1 MFCLNCDCVLIISL
15 YQIRF
20 YVRSTKFSSVIQS
33 NLARKRPPKIQQIDL
48 VVAHREVVVFKN
60 RTTRVGGRVALLR
73 RDPRT
78 STLWKVTSI
87 HQEGSFIIFSSDLLL
102 NHT

>member
-33 NLARKRPPKIQQIDL
+33 NLVRKRPPKIQQIDL

-60 RTTRVGGRVALLR
+60 RTTRVGGGEGGSSEKRSSHIYFMEGYFYPPR
-73 RDPRT
+73 R
-78 STLWKVTSI
+78 
-87 HQEGSFIIFSSDLLL
+87 
-102 NHT
+102 